1 MEAPVSAPSASL
13 EPPAPA
19 APPDPKA
26 VKRANFDL
34 YLANVAAG
42 SIEATNRPIHLFLEV
57 SSRCNLR
64 CKKCGFSWDP
74 SLAKNGR
81 DLSWPILARMEE
93 FFAAAVEVHTFG
105 YGEMFLFPELAPL
118 VTVLKNHGCR
128 TSGITNGMLI
138 RPADVVWLVATG
150 YDQLTFSIDGGTE
163 ATMEKLRGASLAK
176 VLHVLT
182 LIHEEKARRQS
193 EYPRIVVNFVA
204 QNDNYAELPELARQL
219 APLGIYF
226 MGVNPLHHFVD
237 TVGAYEAYY
246 RDFRL
251 SSVSRET
258 FDAAVAAARAIMEP
272 TGTTFQCFVNPEFE
286 WPVSESPKGTT
297 VALHNR
303 KLPEPPKP
311 SELPT
316 QLASQTAETPPVA
329 AAPAVAEPERA
340 PEAPPAPTNPETG
353 LAPMYCHYPWTTLYL
368 SASGKARVCCYMNIH
383 EDLGEFTGD
392 SNVGT
397 AWNGPALRSV
407 REHIRD
413 GRVHP
418 ACQQCV
424 AHRTYEVHE
433 AAMHPIRVE
442 LGLVPPAAPPE
453 PERASAAVPAQS
465 PVEEEIGVLKKIW
478 RRWRAPDGDGAG
490 RPA

>member
-1 MEAPVSAPSASL
+1 VESLPAEAAAPVPIV
-13 EPPAPA
+13 
-19 APPDPKA
+19 DPKA
-26 VKRANFDL
+26 AKRANFDA
-34 YLANVAAG
+34 YLANVASG
-42 SIEATNRPIHLFLEV
+42 SLEATNKPVLLFLEV

-81 DLSWPILARMEE
+81 DLSWPILQRMEE

-182 LIHEEKARRQS
+182 LIHDEKERRRS
-193 EYPRIVVNFVA
+193 EFPRIVVNFVA
-204 QNDNYAELPELARQL
+204 QNDNYHELPELARQL

-237 TVGAYEAYY
+237 TVGAYEGYY

-251 SSVSRET
+251 SSVPRET
-258 FDAAVAAARAIMEP
+258 FEAAVAEARGIMEP
-272 TGTTFQCFVNPEFE
+272 TGTTFQLFVNPEFE
-286 WPVSESPKGTT
+286 WPAAEAAKDSMAP
-297 VALHNR
+297 LHNR

-316 QLASQTAETPPVA
+316 QLASQTAEAPPP
-329 AAPAVAEPERA
+329 AAPAPPEPA
-340 PEAPPAPTNPETG
+340 PEPPPVPRNAETG
-353 LAPMYCHYPWTTLYL
+353 LPLMYCHYPWTTLYL
-368 SASGKARVCCYMNIH
+368 SAAGKARVCCYMNIH

-392 SNVGT
+392 ANVGT
-397 AWNGPALRSV
+397 AWNGPALQSV

-433 AAMHPIRVE
+433 AAMHPIKAE
-442 LGLVPPAAPPE
+442 LGLIPPAAPPE
-453 PERASAAVPAQS
+453 PEPDPAPAVL
-465 PVEEEIGVLKKIW
+465 PVETPAAEEIGVLRKIW
-478 RRWRAPDGDGAG
+478 RRWRAPEGDGAG

>member
-1 MEAPVSAPSASL
+1 VEAR
-13 EPPAPA
+13 PAEAAVTPA
-19 APPDPKA
+19 APVAPSDPKA
-26 VKRANFDL
+26 AKRSNFDA
-34 YLANVAAG
+34 YLANAASG
-42 SIEATNRPIHLFLEV
+42 SVEASNKPVQLFLEV

-81 DLSWPILARMEE
+81 DLSWPILARMED
-93 FFAAAVEVHTFG
+93 FFAAAIEVHTFG
-105 YGEMFLFPELAPL
+105 YGEMFLYPELAPL

-176 VLHVLT
+176 VLHVLE
-182 LIHEEKARRQS
+182 LIHQEKERRKS
-193 EYPRIVVNFVA
+193 EFPRIVVNFVA
-204 QNDNYAELPELARQL
+204 QNDNYHELPELARQL
-219 APLGIYF
+219 APLSIWF

-237 TVGAYEAYY
+237 TVGDYEAYY
-246 RDFRL
+246 RNFRL
-251 SSVSRET
+251 ASVPKET
-258 FDAAVAAARAIMEP
+258 FGARVAEARAIMEP

-286 WPVSESPKGTT
+286 WPVAEPSKDNP

-303 KLPEPPKP
+303 TLPEPPKL

-316 QLASQTAETPPVA
+316 QLATQTTESAPPSAPPEAAEPAMPEPA
-329 AAPAVAEPERA
+329 AVAV
-340 PEAPPAPTNPETG
+340 NPETG
-353 LAPMYCHYPWTTLYL
+353 LPSMYCHYPWTTLYL
-368 SASGKARVCCYMNIH
+368 SATGKARVCCYMNVH

-392 SNVGT
+392 ASVGT

-413 GRVHP
+413 GRVHR

-424 AHRTYEVHE
+424 AHRTYEVHA

-453 PERASAAVPAQS
+453 PEAAAAPAAPPS
-465 PVEEEIGVLKKIW
+465 EAPPAEEVGILRKMW
-478 RRWRAPDGDGAG
+478 RRWRAPEGDGAG
-490 RPA
+490 RPL

>member
-1 MEAPVSAPSASL
+1 MEARPAEAAVAPD
-13 EPPAPA
+13 

-26 VKRANFDL
+26 GKRANFDA
-34 YLANVAAG
+34 YLANAAAG
-42 SIEATNRPIHLFLEV
+42 STVATNKPVQLFLEV

-81 DLSWPILARMEE
+81 DLSWPILARMDE

-105 YGEMFLFPELAPL
+105 YGEMFLYPELAPL

-176 VLHVLT
+176 VLHVLE
-182 LIHEEKARRQS
+182 LIHQEKERRKS
-193 EYPRIVVNFVA
+193 EFPRIVVNFVA
-204 QNDNYAELPELARQL
+204 QNDNYRELPDLARQL

-237 TVGAYEAYY
+237 TVGDYEAYY
-246 RDFRL
+246 RNFRL
-251 SSVSRET
+251 ASVPREA
-258 FDAAVAAARAIMEP
+258 FDAAVAGARAIMEP

-286 WPVSESPKGTT
+286 WPAAAAPAGEP

-316 QLASQTAETPPVA
+316 QLATQTGEPDPPAAPSVVAEPPPVA
-329 AAPAVAEPERA
+329 S
-340 PEAPPAPTNPETG
+340 NPDTG
-353 LAPMYCHYPWTTLYL
+353 LPLMYCHYPWTTLYL
-368 SASGKARVCCYMNIH
+368 SAAGKARVCCYMNVH

-392 SNVGT
+392 ASVGT

-418 ACQQCV
+418 ACKECV
-424 AHRTYEVHE
+424 AHRTYEVHA
-433 AAMHPIRVE
+433 AAMHPIRVD
-442 LGLVPPAAPPE
+442 LGLVPPAAPAEPE
-453 PERASAAVPAQS
+453 PAPDPEAAPPEA
-465 PVEEEIGVLKKIW
+465 PPGEEVGVLKKMW
-478 RRWRAPDGDGAG
+478 RRWRAPEGDGSG
-490 RPA
+490 RPL